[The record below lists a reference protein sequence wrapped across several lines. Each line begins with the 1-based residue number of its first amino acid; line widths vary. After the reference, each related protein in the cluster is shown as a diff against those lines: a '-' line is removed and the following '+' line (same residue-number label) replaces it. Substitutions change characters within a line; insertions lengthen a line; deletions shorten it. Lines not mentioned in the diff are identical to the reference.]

1 MAAIPMTFNG
11 VLYDLY
17 GRTTQRVVFIGEAS
31 YTDLTIGGGPIIPP
45 QQPQPPGQ
53 PIHPIWGP
61 PGFAPPGPGM
71 PPGIWTG
78 PVLPEQPPPGIV
90 VPPPGSPPVIISPP
104 SGGQPVHP
112 IAAPDYIIVDYPGIG
127 KVLVP
132 KPLPAK

>member
-31 YTDLTIGGGPIIPP
+31 YTELGIGGGPIIPP
-45 QQPQPPGQ
+45 PQPGVPT
-53 PIHPIWGP
+53 HPIV
-61 PGFAPPGPGM
+61 
-71 PPGIWTG
+71 I
-78 PVLPEQPPPGIV
+78 PEPPPPNV
-90 VPPPGSPPVIISPP
+90 TVPPPGSPPVIIAPP

-112 IAAPDYIIVDYPGIG
+112 IAAPAFVIIDYPGIG

-132 KPLPAK
+132 QPLPSKP